1 MLSYEDST
9 NWATANVHNHCNRA
23 AEQDNMM
30 LFQCLLNS
38 VNKDVKKK
46 HIPKSSGHKVND
58 TNISAICDV
67 LQEGAINACEG
78 NRSVPCRWKCYDIV
92 CRIKHE
98 LDNSSITFL
107 FKHADGHQVAVKPF
121 ETLTDWEQANYWA
134 DKYAKEALRD

>member
-58 TNISAICDV
+58 TNMKVSST
-67 LQEGAINACEG
+67 
-78 NRSVPCRWKCYDIV
+78 SVNV
-92 CRIKHE
+92 
-98 LDNSSITFL
+98 ST
-107 FKHADGHQVAVKPF
+107 Q
-121 ETLTDWEQANYWA
+121 NY
-134 DKYAKEALRD
+134 